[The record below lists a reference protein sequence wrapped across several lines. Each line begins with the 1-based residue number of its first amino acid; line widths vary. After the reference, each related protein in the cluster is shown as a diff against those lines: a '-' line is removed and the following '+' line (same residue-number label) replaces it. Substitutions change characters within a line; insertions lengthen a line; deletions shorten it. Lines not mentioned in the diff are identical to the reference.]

1 MTKAVWGAGMRLA
14 ALAGLILAQVSCGS
28 LTTQGTGSSYLTI
41 AKLEAAQG
49 ADPGKFS
56 GTLDSDVITVKDGAA
71 GIYADI
77 GRVTLKLALKDPG
90 SSGSPNSPTP
100 NNYITVDRYRVEYR
114 RTDGRNTQ
122 GVDVP
127 YSFDSA
133 ATATVSDE
141 AEIVFL
147 IVRHQAKEEAPLK
160 SLATSNLIFST
171 IATVTFYGHD
181 QTGREASVSGNIGIG
196 FANYAD
202 PK

>member
-1 MTKAVWGAGMRLA
+1 MTKAVWGAGLRAAGLA
-14 ALAGLILAQVSCGS
+14 AVILAQASCGS

-41 AKLEAAQG
+41 SKLEAAQG

-71 GIYADI
+71 GIYADF
-77 GRVTLKLALKDPG
+77 GRATLKLALKDPG

-160 SLATSNLIFST
+160 ALGTNNLIFST

>member
-1 MTKAVWGAGMRLA
+1 MTKAVWSAGLRLA
-14 ALAGLILAQVSCGS
+14 AAVGLVVAPVSCGS
-28 LTTQGTGSSYLTI
+28 LTRQGTASSFLTI
-41 AKLEAAQG
+41 TELEAAPG

-71 GIYADI
+71 GIYGDL
-77 GRVTLKLALKDPG
+77 GRATLKLALKDPG
-90 SSGSPNSPTP
+90 SSGSPNSPTA
-100 NNYITVDRYRVEYR
+100 NNFITVDRYRVEYQ

-127 YSFDSA
+127 YAFDSA
-133 ATATVSDE
+133 ATVTVADE
-141 AEIVFL
+141 SEVNFL

-160 SLATSNLIFST
+160 ALATSNLIFST

-181 QTGREASVSGNIGIG
+181 QTGREVSVSGNIGIG

-202 PK
+202 PQ

>member
-1 MTKAVWGAGMRLA
+1 MTKAVWSAGLRLA
-14 ALAGLILAQVSCGS
+14 AAVGLVLAPVSCGS
-28 LTTQGTGSSYLTI
+28 LTRQGTASSYLTI
-41 AKLEAAQG
+41 TNLEAAPG
-49 ADPGKFS
+49 SDPGKFS

-71 GIYADI
+71 GIFGDL
-77 GRVTLKLALKDPG
+77 GRVTLKLGLKDPG
-90 SSGSPNSPTP
+90 PSGSPNSPSA
-100 NNYITVDRYRVEYR
+100 NNFITVDRYRVEYK

-127 YSFDSA
+127 YAFDSA
-133 ATATVSDE
+133 ATATVADE
-141 AEIVFL
+141 SELIFL

-160 SLATSNLIFST
+160 ALATSNLIFST

-181 QTGREASVSGNIGIG
+181 QTGREVSVSGNMGIG